1 MDFQNF
7 NQNNNDEQQFAGFE
21 QNAAPQDPFFAQV
34 MPPIIMNDGKKE
46 STAAMVLGIIGAVLS
61 FLAWSIFVSL
71 IPGFVCSL
79 LGIIYGVKGNRFSR
93 AATGTASG
101 QATAGFVLG
110 IVGVVLSASM
120 VALFVLAIGLFFAS
134 GGASLM

>member
-1 MDFQNF
+1 MDFQNY

-21 QNAAPQDPFFAQV
+21 QNGMQQDPFFAQA
-34 MPPIIMNDGKKE
+34 MPPIVMEAGKKE
-46 STAAMVLGIIGAVLS
+46 STAAMVLGIIGVALGFICFFVAG
-61 FLAWSIFVSL
+61 FLV

-79 LGIIYGVKGNRFSR
+79 LGIIYGVKGKRLSH

-110 IVGVVLSASM
+110 IIGVV
-120 VALFVLAIGLFFAS
+120 VAAIALLIVFLTVVLAVAILA
-134 GGASLM
+134 

>member
-21 QNAAPQDPFFAQV
+21 QNAAPQDPFFAQT

-46 STAAMVLGIIGAVLS
+46 STAAMVLGIIGLALCVFS
-61 FLAWSIFVSL
+61 FLFSALLL
-71 IPGFVCSL
+71 IPSFICSL
-79 LGIIYGVKGNRFSR
+79 LGIIYGVKGKRISF
-93 AATGTASG
+93 AATGHASG

-110 IVGVVLSASM
+110 IIGVVLDAI
-120 VALFVLAIGLFFAS
+120 VLLFVVFAMALIVSLIGSLA
-134 GGASLM
+134 